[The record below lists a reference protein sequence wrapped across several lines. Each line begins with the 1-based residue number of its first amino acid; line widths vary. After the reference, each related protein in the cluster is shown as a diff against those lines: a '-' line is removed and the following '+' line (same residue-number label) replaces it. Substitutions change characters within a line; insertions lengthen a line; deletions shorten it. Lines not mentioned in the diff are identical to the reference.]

1 MKLLIMSS
9 NALKNSPCTET
20 SARFFAIAG
29 TWVFEGWGEVV
40 VVVVFVGLVFG
51 VGVCR
56 VDFSSILIGD
66 DTLRIGEADDD
77 DDDDGVRVALGVF
90 MLRERIRFGVAKLER
105 KEEDKASM
113 SMLFSFLT
121 NAVKGRLVY
130 EPFKRKVVGH

>member
-40 VVVVFVGLVFG
+40 VVVVVVGLVFG
-51 VGVCR
+51 VGVCW
-56 VDFSSILIGD
+56 VDFSSILLGD
-66 DTLRIGEADDD
+66 DTLRIGEA
-77 DDDDGVRVALGVF
+77 DDDGVRVALGVF